1 MKHLIVSLLVP
12 IVRQSLDR
20 RFPAQWIGR
29 GRPIPWPARSPDITP
44 LDFFFGG
51 FVKDRVFQEP
61 VRDIEELKRKV
72 VEVAGTVD
80 QSMLSTVDQSML
92 TKTWREL
99 HRRLEFLQENKGMH
113 CELFKK

>member
-1 MKHLIVSLLVP
+1 MVSLLVP

-20 RFPAQWIGR
+20 RFPAQWIRR
-29 GRPIPWPARSPDITP
+29 GGPIPWPARSPDITP

-80 QSMLSTVDQSML
+80 QNML

-99 HRRLEFLQENKGMH
+99 HRRLEFLQENNGMH

>member
-1 MKHLIVSLLVP
+1 LILHVLS
-12 IVRQSLDR
+12 
-20 RFPAQWIGR
+20 
-29 GRPIPWPARSPDITP
+29 RSPDITP

-80 QSMLSTVDQSML
+80 QNML

-99 HRRLEFLQENKGMH
+99 HRRLEFLQENNGMH